1 MCCSHRRHAGCDRRL
16 ARARFVPV
24 GAEITTT
31 TTNNNNNSDVNNDD
45 NHNTIISNNK

>member
-31 TTNNNNNSDVNNDD
+31 TTNNNNSDVNNDD